1 MIFLLKMLY
10 FRTLLINIGA
20 HYEKFPVV
28 YDLDPSSPHYKSRIF
43 EVGDQEQEIT
53 ADQPIQVRIN
63 NGPWINVRQ
72 SDLNNK

>member
-1 MIFLLKMLY
+1 MK
-10 FRTLLINIGA
+10 
-20 HYEKFPVV
+20 KFPVV
-28 YDLDPSSPHYKSRIF
+28 YDLDPSSSHYKSKIF
-43 EVGDQEQEIT
+43 EVDGDQEQEIT